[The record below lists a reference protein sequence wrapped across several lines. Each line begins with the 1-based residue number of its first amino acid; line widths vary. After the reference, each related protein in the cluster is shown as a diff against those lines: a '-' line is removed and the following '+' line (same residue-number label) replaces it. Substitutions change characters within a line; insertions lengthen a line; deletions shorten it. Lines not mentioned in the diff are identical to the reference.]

1 MNRSTLTVALLSVAL
16 MGAGLLVGS
25 AHALRNL
32 PFMAP
37 PSAIGVVNMA
47 SVFDRLNESAEWD
60 VKLKNLEAKVGEEM
74 RARRAELEAGA
85 KQVEAMP
92 DGPEKE
98 LKLDG
103 LRLKKLQGEQWGVMK
118 ELELDRE
125 KSLKWQSVYRAVREG
140 AARLCDAEKFDLIMV
155 DDSKIEITTQ
165 RGKDQPPL
173 ETQAKSQISAL
184 RILHSVKTVDV
195 TEKLIVEINNSRG
208 SSAASASSGR

>member
-1 MNRSTLTVALLSVAL
+1 MMTPSAGVRTIPASAKRTNMNRSTLTVVLLSVAL
-16 MGAGLLVGS
+16 AGAGVLVGS
-25 AHALRNL
+25 AHARRNL

-47 SVFDRLNESAEWD
+47 TVFDRLNEAAEWD
-60 VKLKNLEAKVGEEM
+60 V
-74 RARRAELEAGA
+74 
-85 KQVEAMP
+85 QIEAMA

-98 LKLDG
+98 QKLDA
-103 LRLKKLQGEQWGVMK
+103 LRLKKLQSEQWGMMK

-125 KSLKWQSVYRAVREG
+125 RSLKWQSIYRAVREG
-140 AARLCDAEKFDLIMV
+140 AARLSDAEKFDLILV

-184 RILHSVKTVDV
+184 RILHSAKTIDV
-195 TEKLIVEINNSRG
+195 TEKLIVQINNSRG
-208 SSAASASSGR
+208 SSAASASTGR